1 MDKKNFTHLHVH
13 TEYSLL
19 DGAARI
25 KDLIAQAKNL
35 QMTSL
40 AITDH
45 GSMYGVIDFYKTA
58 LKNNIKPIIGCEVYL
73 APTSRFN
80 KTEVDGVKY
89 FHLVL
94 LAENN
99 EGYKN
104 LVKLVSAA
112 ATEGFYYKPRIDKE
126 LLKKYHEGLIALSAC
141 TLGEIPHA
149 ILQND
154 FSRAEELAK
163 EYVEIFGRE
172 NFFLEIQ
179 NHGLEDEEIVR
190 AGLKKISQ
198 DLKINLVATNDLH
211 YVKRTDSEVHDI
223 LLCIQMNKTISDKKR
238 LRFNSDDYYLK
249 SAEEMQK
256 LFEDFPDA
264 LENTNKI
271 AERCNVTF
279 EFGKLQLPE
288 YPLPENYSDEEKFLR
303 DLCYKKISE
312 RFEVVTEEIKS
323 RLEYELKIIHEM
335 GYDGYFLIVW
345 DFINFARKNK
355 IPVGPGRGSAA
366 GSIVAY
372 ILQITNL
379 NPLEYNLLFERF
391 LNPERVSMPDIDID
405 FCFVRREE
413 VIDYVKNFY
422 GEDKVAQIATFGT
435 LAAKAA
441 IRDVVRVLDIPYST
455 GSEIIDLIPAELNI
469 TLSDALK
476 KSKSL
481 RAEYESNSTVQKII
495 DFAMK
500 LEGIPRNFS
509 THAAGIVISKFPLT
523 DFIPVQISNNMLVTQ
538 YDKDKIEELGLLKMD
553 FLGLRTLTII
563 DEAVANIKKSRGID
577 LDIEKIPLRDE
588 PTAKLLRAGK
598 TSAVFQM
605 ESQGMINLIR
615 RLRPENFFDLIPTV
629 ALYRPGPL
637 GSGMVED
644 FIKMRNEERGIR
656 NEKNNSSL
664 KYLHP
669 KLEPILKETFGVIL
683 YQEQV
688 MQIVQVLAGFTL
700 GQADIL
706 RRAMGKKKPELL
718 KAQKENF
725 LKGCEENKI
734 DSATAKKIFELLEH
748 FADYGFNKSHSAA
761 YALIAWQTAYLKA
774 HFPAEYMAAMMSS
787 VMDNDKVSIY
797 AEMTRNLGIEVLQPD
812 INLSGVHFQVEIR
825 KEELGIENTA
835 PHSSLLTPNS
845 PKIRFALSAIRN
857 VGEVAI
863 SRVVEIRERDGKFK
877 SLVDFCR
884 RINLNDFTKRA
895 MENLIKSG
903 CFDSISK
910 RRTALLESLNDA
922 FHEGRKSQC
931 DMKSGQVG
939 LFGEEEQESNFEL
952 PLIPERPKNEILA
965 WEKEALGFYLSGH
978 PLDAYADKIKNLIS
992 LKKIKNKNFETGKR
1006 VKVGGIISETK
1017 RFTTKRGD
1025 MMAFATLEDFS
1036 DSLKITIF
1044 PAVFQTCMNSI
1055 LPEEIIVVSGK
1066 VETSGDS
1073 VQILADKI
1081 VGVEDYQPDFYLT
1094 ISAQFENSET
1104 YDKLLEIFETRKGDS
1119 TIFLQRFG
1127 KWKKLTDKKISDSEQ
1142 LRAELKNLLG
1152 AENVKIY

>member
-1 MDKKNFTHLHVH
+1 MENFVHLHTH

-25 KDLIAQAKNL
+25 KDLIAQAKKLN
-35 QMTSL
+35 MTSL

-58 LKNNIKPIIGCEVYL
+58 RQNDIKPIIGCEVYL
-73 APTSRFN
+73 APDSRFN
-80 KTEVDGVKY
+80 KTEARGVKY

-126 LLKKYHEGLIALSAC
+126 LLKKHSAGLIALSAC
-141 TLGEIPHA
+141 TLGEIPQA

-154 FSRAEELAK
+154 FLRATELAQ
-163 EYVEIFGRE
+163 EYINIFGRE

-190 AGLKKISQ
+190 AGLKKLSQ
-198 DLKINLVATNDLH
+198 SLNLNLVATNDLH
-211 YVKRTDSEVHDI
+211 YVNRSDSEVHDI
-223 LLCIQMNKTISDKKR
+223 LLCIQMNKTVSDSKR
-238 LRFNSDDYYLK
+238 MRFNSDDYYLK
-249 SAEEMQK
+249 SAQEMQE
-256 LFEDFPDA
+256 LFADFPDA
-264 LENTNKI
+264 VENTLKI

-288 YPLPENYSDEEKFLR
+288 YPLPENYASEEKFLR
-303 DLCYKKISE
+303 DLCYKKISARYE
-312 RFEVVTEEIKS
+312 TVTAEIKT
-323 RLEYELKIIHEM
+323 RLEYELEIIHKM

-345 DFINFARKNK
+345 DFINFARSKK

-372 ILQITNL
+372 ILQITSL
-379 NPLEYNLLFERF
+379 DPIAHNLLFERF

-422 GEDKVAQIATFGT
+422 GEDRVAQIATFGT

-441 IRDVVRVLDIPYST
+441 IRDVVRVLDLPYAT
-455 GSEIIDLIPAELNI
+455 GTEIIEMIPAELNI
-469 TLSDALK
+469 TLPDALN
-476 KSKSL
+476 KSKNL
-481 RAEYESNSTVQKII
+481 RADYETNSTTKKVI
-495 DFAMK
+495 DLAMR

-509 THAAGIVISKFPLT
+509 THAAGIVISKNPLT
-523 DFIPVQISNNMLVTQ
+523 DFVPVQISNNMLVTQ

-588 PTAKLLRAGK
+588 KTAKMLRTGK
-598 TSAVFQM
+598 TAAVFQM

-644 FIKMRNEERGIR
+644 FIAGKHGKKII
-656 NEKNNSSL
+656 S
-664 KYLHP
+664 YLHP
-669 KLEPILKETFGVIL
+669 SLEPILKETFGVIL

-718 KAQKENF
+718 ATQKENF
-725 LKGCEENKI
+725 LKGCAENKV
-734 DSATAKKIFELLEH
+734 DSSVAKKIFELLEH

-761 YALIAWQTAYLKA
+761 YGLLAWQTAYLKA
-774 HFPAEYMAAMMSS
+774 NFPAEYMAAIMSS
-787 VMDNDKVSIY
+787 VMDNDKVSVY
-797 AEMTRNLGIEVLQPD
+797 AELTRSMGIEVLPPD
-812 INLSGVHFQVEIR
+812 INLSGVHFLVE
-825 KEELGIENTA
+825 EN
-835 PHSSLLTPNS
+835 
-845 PKIRFALSAIRN
+845 KVRFAMSAIRN

-863 SRVVEIRERDGKFK
+863 SRVVAERERGGNYK

-884 RINLNDFTKRA
+884 RVHLNDFTKRA
-895 MENLIKSG
+895 LENLIKAG

-922 FHEGRKSQC
+922 FHEGHKSRRERE
-931 DMKSGQVG
+931 SGQVG
-939 LFGEEEQESNFEL
+939 LFGEEEQDLNFEL

-965 WEKEALGFYLSGH
+965 WEKDALGFYLTGH
-978 PLDAYADKIKNLIS
+978 PLDAVADKIKNLIS
-992 LKKIKNKNFETGKR
+992 LKKITDKEFESGKR
-1006 VKVGGIISETK
+1006 VKIGGIITEAK
-1017 RFTTKRGD
+1017 RFNTKKGD
-1025 MMAFATLEDFS
+1025 LMAFVTLEDFLGS
-1036 DSLKITIF
+1036 IKVVIF
-1044 PAVFQTCMNSI
+1044 PNVFQTCVNAI
-1055 LPEEIIVVSGK
+1055 LPEEIVVVIGK
-1066 VETSGDS
+1066 VEISADD
-1073 VQILADKI
+1073 VQILADR
-1081 VGVEDYQPDFYLT
+1081 VVAVENYQPDFYLK
-1094 ISAQFENSET
+1094 IPAQLENSSV
-1104 YDKLLEIFETRKGDS
+1104 YDKLTQIFNKYTGS
-1119 TIFLQRFG
+1119 GAIFLQRSG
-1127 KWKKLTDKKISDSEQ
+1127 KWKKLTDKKISDSPE

-1152 AENVKIY
+1152 EDNVKVY